1 MDIEGFKKLVKKY
14 EPLHDAFVNDAMT
27 GERYYKNGSDI
38 LFGRKKEDGEGNA
51 LRNADNRIPRN
62 FHGLLVNQK
71 ASYAF
76 TVPPLIDVGDAGADR
91 CIMEA
96 LGDMYT
102 KNCMELCIN
111 AANASVAWVH
121 YWTDGENGFRWAVV
135 GSQQVIPVWD
145 RSLERKLLGVM
156 RVYGETDEE
165 TGEDYTIYEYWT
177 DTCCQ
182 AYRRRTADTV
192 DRGIDRK
199 SVV

>member
-1 MDIEGFKKLVKKY
+1 MDIEGFKKLVKKH
-14 EPLHDAFVNDAMT
+14 EPLHAAFVNDAMT

-38 LFGRKKEDGEGNA
+38 LFGKKKEDEEGNA

-76 TVPPLIDVGDAGADR
+76 TVPPLLDIGDAGANK
-91 CIMEA
+91 CVMET

-121 YWTDGENGFRWAVV
+121 YWTDGKGRFCWAVV
-135 GSQQVIPVWD
+135 DSLQVIPVWD
-145 RSLERKLLGVM
+145 KSLERKLLGVL
-156 RVYGETDEE
+156 RVYVETDEG

-177 DTCCQ
+177 DKIGR
-182 AYRRRTADTV
+182 AHV
-192 DRGIDRK
+192 
-199 SVV
+199 